1 MMYVS
6 VIALCFAP
14 VFANYREFAFTNH
27 DLCKSGKDGKGLQL
41 GKSAALLTLDIA
53 DQADSHTCFIKL
65 RTDKGFGLMAY
76 VEDMNLQRI
85 GYKCKEYLQFGRDD
99 ILPFITLNK
108 SKKLCGNRTS
118 FFYDEP
124 DGKLLIWLH
133 LSSTR
138 YSENKVKKLNIV
150 ITPYIEAEKA
160 EASTDYRSC
169 MSGDRAIRKIY
180 FCDQRINCA
189 LDRTVFG
196 DERPEICRHV
206 PGRNGEKIDV
216 DQPAMWTPPLNLVSI
231 TLVLV
236 SGVVVLVI
244 VLLLVTRL
252 RRFGLCCYKNRR
264 ASCNLPEGVT
274 SNNRAVGLGGGG
286 SGAGAVVLVPH
297 DQGGG
302 SDTMWETQLLP
313 LNYMSDGGARP
324 RDVRGTT
331 PVDSEPPP
339 AYHDLFPPG
348 FKFDPD
354 KVNAIIESSLSMAD
368 TSVKQ
373 DNCTAALHPQSS
385 HVEAMSLHSGG
396 LVHHNEPIA
405 GTHQNDDEL
414 HQIDKNLALQS
425 SSHSDSNP

>member
-1 MMYVS
+1 
-6 VIALCFAP
+6 
-14 VFANYREFAFTNH
+14 
-27 DLCKSGKDGKGLQL
+27 
-41 GKSAALLTLDIA
+41 
-53 DQADSHTCFIKL
+53 
-65 RTDKGFGLMAY
+65 
-76 VEDMNLQRI
+76 
-85 GYKCKEYLQFGRDD
+85 
-99 ILPFITLNK
+99 
-108 SKKLCGNRTS
+108 
-118 FFYDEP
+118 
-124 DGKLLIWLH
+124 
-133 LSSTR
+133 
-138 YSENKVKKLNIV
+138 
-150 ITPYIEAEKA
+150 
-160 EASTDYRSC
+160 

-324 RDVRGTT
+324 RDIRGTT

-348 FKFDPD
+348 FKFVPD
-354 KVNAIIESSLSMAD
+354 KVNAILETSLSMVDA
-368 TSVKQ
+368 SVKQ

-385 HVEAMSLHSGG
+385 HVEALSLHSGG
-396 LVHHNEPIA
+396 VVHHNEPIA
-405 GTHQNDDEL
+405 GTHQNVEEL
-414 HQIDKNLALQS
+414 DQFDKNLALQS